1 MSNFITNQP
10 TKELQKRLTELITH
24 SDELKFLVGF
34 FYFSGIREL
43 YEGMKA
49 NPDFLLKVL
58 VGIRVDVINSRLVET
73 DYSANL
79 SDEEKVEIFFES
91 IRKSINTDYF
101 DTRDFYEQ
109 SRYFIGLIQSG
120 KMIIRKTYEPN
131 HSKLY
136 LFKLREEQIA
146 RNRLF
151 ITGSSNLTKAGLTTQ
166 NEFNV

>member
-1 MSNFITNQP
+1 MSRNFITNSNAQN
-10 TKELQKRLTELITH
+10 LQTRISELIKH
-24 SDELKFLVGF
+24 SNKLKFLAGF

-91 IRKSINTDYF
+91 IRKSINTD
-101 DTRDFYEQ
+101 
-109 SRYFIGLIQSG
+109 
-120 KMIIRKTYEPN
+120 
-131 HSKLY
+131 
-136 LFKLREEQIA
+136 
-146 RNRLF
+146 
-151 ITGSSNLTKAGLTTQ
+151 
-166 NEFNV
+166 